1 MMQTTLK
8 PAMHFVAAI
17 LHILLAV
24 LCNTSWEIRAKV
36 QYLEYIHILLQPVL
50 YRQTATKG
58 EEIANEVVLK
68 GLVRAN
74 LIEQKTAA

>member
-36 QYLEYIHILLQPVL
+36 QYLEYIHILFCSQFC
-50 YRQTATKG
+50 
-58 EEIANEVVLK
+58 IAK
-68 GLVRAN
+68 PPQRG
-74 LIEQKTAA
+74 KK